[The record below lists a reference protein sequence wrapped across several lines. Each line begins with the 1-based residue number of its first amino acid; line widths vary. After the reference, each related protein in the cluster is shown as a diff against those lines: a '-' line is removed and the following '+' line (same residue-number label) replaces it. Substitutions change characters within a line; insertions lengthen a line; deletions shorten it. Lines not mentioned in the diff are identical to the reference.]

1 MITTEYANS
10 HEVFC
15 ALPFIFY
22 PPFRCQ
28 GIMCLVLA
36 TGLKMKI
43 VSGTSKEV

>member
-22 PPFRCQ
+22 PSFQ
-28 GIMCLVLA
+28 
-36 TGLKMKI
+36 
-43 VSGTSKEV
+43 VSRDHVPSSGYWAQNENCKWYF